1 MSNHKKYPLTLNEF
15 EKFTK
20 GKPRPGAYNW
30 LMSAAENGQ
39 TDIINRFDLDKIKI
53 EPRILNSQI
62 KVNLK
67 TSFFGKKFE
76 FPFLVCPMGHQT
88 QFEKNGER
96 STYLGATK
104 SQILSFFSTQGRL
117 KLEDIISRDNKS
129 NFAWQIFPFGDKKW
143 IEQELKRA
151 ERCKALA
158 LGICLD
164 APVRSVRY
172 LDRESRYDA
181 RKFGKRS
188 LPVSPDIS
196 LALKYDWE
204 FISWL
209 KKKSSLPLIPKGILS
224 KYDLEMC
231 IKLKLPAIWVSNHGG
246 RMFNSG
252 ISTSSFLIK
261 NQRILNKYKGMG
273 IVDGGVRSGTDIIKY
288 KCLGADFIGI
298 GRPIIH
304 GLIYDGSNGVFNV
317 LEILKNDL
325 VSSMKNGGFKSSKDF
340 TFNRLIL

>member
-1 MSNHKKYPLTLNEF
+1 
-15 EKFTK
+15 
-20 GKPRPGAYNW
+20 
-30 LMSAAENGQ
+30 
-39 TDIINRFDLDKIKI
+39 
-53 EPRILNSQI
+53 
-62 KVNLK
+62 
-67 TSFFGKKFE
+67 
-76 FPFLVCPMGHQT
+76 MGHQT
-88 QFEKNGER
+88 Q
-96 STYLGATK
+96 LTK
-104 SQILSFFSTQGRL
+104 RRKIDLLRCNKKPDFIFFSTQGRL

-143 IEQELKRA
+143 IEQEIKIDY

-196 LALKYDWE
+196 LALKYDWG
-204 FISWL
+204 IHIL
-209 KKKSSLPLIPKGILS
+209 AKKEIILILIPKGILS

-231 IKLKLPAIWVSNHGG
+231 IKLKLPAIWVFNHGG

-261 NQRILNKYKGMG
+261 NQ
-273 IVDGGVRSGTDIIKY
+273 
-288 KCLGADFIGI
+288 
-298 GRPIIH
+298 
-304 GLIYDGSNGVFNV
+304 
-317 LEILKNDL
+317 KN
-325 VSSMKNGGFKSSKDF
+325 FE
-340 TFNRLIL
+340 